1 MKMKRVV
8 AMMLLFACLFNV
20 IIAGFS
26 EQQSSSPII
35 QAVVPYLNSWDK
47 GMGQGDGSNGINI
60 VKGSRAEEEQNRS
73 TGIER
78 TSVQRTT
85 EEKGKANRQAEVC
98 QKEYA
103 VKSQRTEPREKG
115 RSGAVLEMI
124 QALGAH
130 VSWTVFVRSDGIL
143 MALDGGDDL
152 TVRWL
157 TA

>member
-1 MKMKRVV
+1 MT
-8 AMMLLFACLFNV
+8 
-20 IIAGFS
+20 IIHRTTDA
-26 EQQSSSPII
+26 
-35 QAVVPYLNSWDK
+35 
-47 GMGQGDGSNGINI
+47 MGQGDGSNGINI